1 MVTPWQYGGFRDLG
15 LICRTYIC
23 HPLAEYVEQR
33 RSMTYRYVYRVQLL
47 LLLLLLLCSDTGGVD
62 AAAVRDGIAYT
73 CHPGVF
79 FIQHEQHS

>member
-1 MVTPWQYGGFRDLG
+1 
-15 LICRTYIC
+15 
-23 HPLAEYVEQR
+23 
-33 RSMTYRYVYRVQLL
+33 MTYRYVYRVQ
-47 LLLLLLLCSDTGGVD
+47 LLLLCSDTGGVD